1 MADVPIVIRGLQK
14 RYGDRGV
21 AVQALVDVD
30 LVLQAGEFVSLVGP
44 SGCGKSTL
52 LRIVAGIVQPS
63 EGEVLVLGQ
72 SAEQA
77 RRQRAVSFVFQNPVM
92 LPWRKTI
99 DNVGFALEVLGAP
112 RRNREARARD
122 AMALV
127 GLQGFEQ
134 ALPDQLSG
142 GMRQRA
148 ALARA
153 LTLQPRVLLMDEPF
167 GALDELTR
175 ERLNVEL
182 LRVLAGSPAAV
193 LLVTHSIEEAVLLSD
208 RIIVMTPRPG
218 RIGAEIPID
227 LPRPR
232 LPTLRQT
239 PAFVAYA
246 ARVRELL
253 YAYELAA
260 EERPSGA
267 LAGA

>member
-1 MADVPIVIRGLQK
+1 MVDVPIVIRGLQK

-63 EGEVLVLGQ
+63 EGEVKVLGQ

-77 RRQRAVSFVFQNPVM
+77 RQQRAVSFVFQNPVM
-92 LPWRKTI
+92 LPCRKTL
-99 DNVGFALEVLGAP
+99 DNVGFALELLGAP
-112 RRNREARARD
+112 RRDREARARE

-127 GLQGFEQ
+127 GLQDFEH

-182 LRVLAGSPAAV
+182 LRVLTESPAAV

-208 RIIVMTPRPG
+208 PILAMPPPPPRISPQ
-218 RIGAEIPID
+218 IPI
-227 LPRPR
+227 
-232 LPTLRQT
+232 
-239 PAFVAYA
+239 
-246 ARVRELL
+246 
-253 YAYELAA
+253 
-260 EERPSGA
+260 
-267 LAGA
+267 